1 MNIPAKNWGNSL
13 IRCKGSR
20 VVMWYRELHRP
31 RLVSS
36 ISNSSQQVHVLAR
49 DCGGIVSF
57 RSKSQFVDFLV
68 IMSPRISS
76 PVTAPCSTRLTHPCP
91 HDDHVKSRSIR
102 EELRNRRKMP
112 TRHFSP
118 KQALIAGGGPRVR
131 TRAGRGCRSHGLGS
145 VSFAA
150 CWRVVGEG
158 CVPAPLTLRMME
170 RVWSSMNSTRHWVTP
185 PREPMSP
192 LACVSCIF

>member
-1 MNIPAKNWGNSL
+1 
-13 IRCKGSR
+13 
-20 VVMWYRELHRP
+20 
-31 RLVSS
+31 
-36 ISNSSQQVHVLAR
+36 
-49 DCGGIVSF
+49 
-57 RSKSQFVDFLV
+57 
-68 IMSPRISS
+68 MSPRISS
-76 PVTAPCSTRLTHPCP
+76 PVTAPRGTGLTHPCP

-118 KQALIAGGGPRVR
+118 KQALIADGGPRVR
-131 TRAGRGCRSHGLGS
+131 TRAGRGCRSRGLRS
-145 VSFAA
+145 ISFAGYR
-150 CWRVVGEG
+150 WRRRGC

-192 LACVSCIF
+192 LACISCKSLFSKPCSLQQCNRVRLFLLARGLEAQCGDRVPVRPRTRVTLTSLTGALAVSIV